1 MDNEEFQE
9 LKEFHLSKPS
19 SMIKSPLKGGRGRL
33 RDLYSEVREKNWQRE
48 CKWKN
53 DNARENG
60 WMD

>member
-1 MDNEEFQE
+1 
-9 LKEFHLSKPS
+9 
-19 SMIKSPLKGGRGRL
+19 MIKSPLQGGRGRMG
-33 RDLYSEVREKNWQRE
+33 DLYREVSEKNWQRE